1 MLRFEIRQHG
11 KKPYIF
17 ESVKS
22 TVFVGRDQSMDMI
35 LDDPRVSRQHAVITS
50 KDGCYFIQD
59 VGGRNPVRVNR
70 KVVVRHLLQD
80 GDAVLLGNTHL
91 KFKVGEVPFV

>member
-11 KKPYIF
+11 KKAYVF

-22 TVFVGRDQSMDMI
+22 PVFVGRDKSMDMV
-35 LDDPRVSRQHAVITS
+35 LDDPRVSRQHAVITAR
-50 KDGCYFIQD
+50 DGSYVIQD

-70 KVVVRHLLQD
+70 KVVVRINSSMATRSCL
-80 GDAVLLGNTHL
+80 AT
-91 KFKVGEVPFV
+91 PT